1 MLEFSVFYRL
11 AASIGIGLIIGMQR
25 EHTYFDQSDRH
36 PAGVRTFTLV
46 GLGGAMAAFLAA
58 LMNSVAPFVTGFVV
72 VGLLLVASHI
82 AFGLSHRDIS
92 GENASTGNASGGNA
106 SGGNAPTTSGI
117 TTSVALVIV
126 YLLGGLCWYGQ
137 LLESCIIM
145 IVMLWI
151 LTAKEQL
158 HSFAKKL
165 SKEDVLATVKFAVI
179 SGLVLPF
186 LPNQA
191 YGPPGLEV
199 LNPHTIWLF
208 VVFISGIGFVG
219 YVLIKIVGPGKGIWL
234 TGLLGGIASSTA
246 LTLNLT
252 SRSRDNESY
261 APDFTMG
268 IVLSWS
274 VMYVRLYLICIVL
287 SGELAKPLALP
298 LLLPVV
304 PGLAYA
310 AFLKVRPIRGHQEHC
325 GDFSNPF
332 KLGPAIK
339 FGIVFTCVMFVAN
352 AARVYLGS
360 GALLACSFLGGAAE
374 MDAVAF
380 SVIDMH
386 LKSGLDIR
394 NLVLAFLFAS
404 LANTLTKGG
413 LVFFLGAKSMRKAIV
428 PAVVLIC
435 AVTGG
440 LIAFYM

>member
-1 MLEFSVFYRL
+1 MLDFSVFYRL
-11 AASIGIGLIIGMQR
+11 AAAIGIGLIIGMQR
-25 EHTYFDQSDRH
+25 EHTFFDQLDRH

-46 GLGGAMAAFLAA
+46 GLGGAMAALLSD
-58 LMNSVAPFVTGFVV
+58 LMHSPAPFVTGFVV
-72 VGLLLVASHI
+72 IGLLLTASHI
-82 AFGLSHRDIS
+82 AVGLGHREIHSVD
-92 GENASTGNASGGNA
+92 APDPAPATTG
-106 SGGNAPTTSGI
+106 TGI
-117 TTSVALVIV
+117 TTSVALVII
-126 YLLGGLCWYGQ
+126 YLLGALCWYGR

-145 IVMLWI
+145 VVMLWI
-151 LTAKEQL
+151 LTVKDQL
-158 HSFAKKL
+158 HHFAQRL
-165 SKEDVLATVKFAVI
+165 SREDILATVKFAVI

-191 YGPPGLEV
+191 YGPAGLQV
-199 LNPHTIWLF
+199 LNPHTIWMF

-219 YVLIKIVGPGKGIWL
+219 YVLIKLVGPGKGIWL
-234 TGLLGGIASSTA
+234 TGLLGGLASSTA

-252 SRSRDNESY
+252 SRSRDNENF

-274 VMYVRLYLICIVL
+274 VMYVRLYLICIAL
-287 SGELAKPLALP
+287 SGNLAVPLALP

-304 PGLAYA
+304 PSLTYA
-310 AFLKVRPIRGHQEHC
+310 MFLKVRASRDSHNNAST
-325 GDFSNPF
+325 FTNPF
-332 KLGPAIK
+332 NLLPAIK
-339 FGIVFTCVMFVAN
+339 FGVVFTCVMFVAN

-386 LKSGLDIR
+386 LQAGLDVR
-394 NLVLAFLFAS
+394 ELVLAFLLAS
-404 LANTLTKGG
+404 MANTLTKGG
-413 LVFFLGAKSMRKAIV
+413 LVFFMGAKSMRKAIV
-428 PAVVLIC
+428 PAVALIC

>member
-1 MLEFSVFYRL
+1 MLEFNVFYRL
-11 AASIGIGLIIGMQR
+11 AAAIGIGLIIGMQR

-46 GLGGAMAAFLAA
+46 GLGGAMAAFLSS
-58 LMNSVAPFVTGFVV
+58 LIGSVAPFVTGFIVI
-72 VGLLLVASHI
+72 GLLLVASHV
-82 AFGLSHRDIS
+82 AFGLIHRDMGGLHGREPGIPPA
-92 GENASTGNASGGNA
+92 NA
-106 SGGNAPTTSGI
+106 GI

-126 YLLGGLCWYGQ
+126 YLLGALCWYNQ
-137 LLESCIIM
+137 LLESCVIM
-145 IVMLWI
+145 VVMLWI

-158 HSFAKKL
+158 HSFAQRL
-165 SKEDVLATVKFAVI
+165 SKEDILATVKFAVI
-179 SGLVLPF
+179 SALVLPF
-186 LPNQA
+186 LPDQP
-191 YGPPGLEV
+191 YGPAGLEV

-208 VVFISGIGFVG
+208 VVFIAGISFVG
-219 YVLIKIVGPGKGIWL
+219 YVLIKLVGPGKGIWL
-234 TGLLGGIASSTA
+234 TGLLGGLASSTA

-261 APDFTMG
+261 ASDFTMG

-304 PGLAYA
+304 PGLAYGV
-310 AFLKVRPIRGHQEHC
+310 FLKIRASRNSKQHG

-339 FGIVFTCVMFVAN
+339 FGAIFTCVMFVAN

-386 LKSGLDIR
+386 LKSGLDVR

-428 PAVVLIC
+428 PAVALIGT
-435 AVTGG
+435 VTVG
-440 LIAFYM
+440 LIAFYF